1 MFMLILEIIEIFWYW
16 NSIVNTK
23 HETSILLDMLG
34 KSLKG
39 KKGLKTSAVFK

>member
-1 MFMLILEIIEIFWYW
+1 MFMLILEIIEVFWYW

-23 HETSILLDMLG
+23 HETSILSDILG

-39 KKGLKTSAVFK
+39 KKRLKASGASK

>member
-23 HETSILLDMLG
+23 HEASISLDILG
-34 KSLKG
+34 KFLKG